1 MRKILENGFLEI
13 AECPVAKSGS
23 FLYHTSELGME
34 GDKMVSVRI
43 PEDVFAKASFDFDLP
58 ITLGHTWLGLNA
70 KGNKRTT
77 LIGQVFNAYLSDD
90 GMVRGLVKLYDKDVI
105 KGIMDGTMTD
115 ELSPAF
121 RFRIVEDVEGNDDF
135 VAEEVYAPNHIALV
149 SKGRMGKDVR
159 VIHQAIQEEMKQEEP
174 VEEVET
180 VKQEEEATIQETQ
193 EPEKTEIE
201 KVVENIEQ
209 EETKQEETTIEEE
222 KQVEEKVEEPV
233 KEEDKQETPVEEPKQ
248 EETKQEEV
256 KEEIKQEQEPIVPEK
271 QDDVADEKVKEEPA
285 KQTNTYNGVMYSVMG
300 SNGKTPLPHFE
311 KSAKIRY

>member
-23 FLYHTSELGME
+23 FLYHTSELGMD

-77 LIGQVFNAYLSDD
+77 LIGQVFNAYLSGD

-121 RFRIVEDVEGNDDF
+121 RFRIVEDVEGSDDF

-174 VEEVET
+174 VEEVDT
-180 VKQEEEATIQETQ
+180 VKQEEEQTIQETS
-193 EPEKTEIE
+193 EIE
-201 KVVENIEQ
+201 TVIETKEQ
-209 EETKQEETTIEEE
+209 EEVKEEE
-222 KQVEEKVEEPV
+222 PTIIEQVEEKVEEPV
-233 KEEDKQETPVEEPKQ
+233 KEEEKQETPVEEPKQ
-248 EETKQEEV
+248 EEIKQEEV
-256 KEEIKQEQEPIVPEK
+256 KEEIKQEQEPIVPETK
-271 QDDVADEKVKEEPA
+271 DEVADEKVKEEPA
-285 KQTNTYNGVMYSVMG
+285 KQTNTYNGVMYSIMG

>member
-23 FLYHTSELGME
+23 FLYHTSELGMD

-43 PEDVFAKASFDFDLP
+43 PEEVLQQATFDFDLP

-77 LIGQVFNAYLSDD
+77 LVGQVFDTYLSGD
-90 GMVRGLVKLYDKDVI
+90 GMICGLVKIYDKDVI

-121 RFRIVEDVEGNDDF
+121 RFRIVEDIDGNDDF

-159 VIHQAIQEEMKQEEP
+159 VIHQAIQEEIKGEEITVKEEEVK
-174 VEEVET
+174 VEE
-180 VKQEEEATIQETQ
+180 TQ
-193 EPEKTEIE
+193 VPEKTEIE

-209 EETKQEETTIEEE
+209 EEIKQEETTVEEE
-222 KQVEEKVEEPV
+222 KQVEQKTEEPV
-233 KEEDKQETPVEEPKQ
+233 KEEEKQETPVEDPKQ

-256 KEEIKQEQEPIVPEK
+256 KEETKQEEVIVPEK
-271 QDDVADEKVKEEPA
+271 QDDVAEEKEEPA
-285 KQTNTYNGVMYSVMG
+285 KQSNTYNGIMYSVMG
-300 SNGKTPLPHFE
+300 RNGKTPLPHFE

>member
-23 FLYHTSELGME
+23 FLYHTSELGMD

-43 PEDVFAKASFDFDLP
+43 PEEVLQQATFDFDLP

-77 LIGQVFNAYLSDD
+77 LIGQVFNAYLSGD
-90 GMVRGLVKLYDKDVI
+90 GMVRGLVKIYDKDVI

-121 RFRIVEDVEGNDDF
+121 RFRIVEDIEGNDDF

-159 VIHQAIQEEMKQEEP
+159 VIHQAIQEEIKGEDSEK
-174 VEEVET
+174 VEET
-180 VKQEEEATIQETQ
+180 TIQETQ

-222 KQVEEKVEEPV
+222 KQVEQKTEEPV
-233 KEEDKQETPVEEPKQ
+233 KEEEKQETPVEEPKQ
-248 EETKQEEV
+248 EETKQEEI
-256 KEEIKQEQEPIVPEK
+256 KEEIKQEEVIVPDK
-271 QDDVADEKVKEEPA
+271 QDDIAEEKVKEEPA
-285 KQTNTYNGVMYSVMG
+285 KQSNTYNGIMYSVMG
-300 SNGKTPLPHFE
+300 RNGKTPLPHFE